1 MSPTVGVIGG
11 GQLARMMIPAAVNLG
26 IDLHVLA
33 ATAGEPAAL
42 AVTQLGD
49 YRNVDDVLKFARDVD
64 VVTFDHEHVP
74 HEVLQAL
81 LDAGVTVR
89 PAPSALIFA
98 QDKLL
103 MRERLTSL
111 GIPQPDWAEVA
122 TAADLDTFLEEHG
135 GVGVLKTPRGGYDG
149 KGVRVVRSAAEAT
162 DWLITIQADGG
173 GGSLLV
179 EELVDFRRELA
190 QLAARRPSGEVTL
203 WPIAETVQRLGVCAE
218 VIVPALDS
226 AGKLA
231 DVAADIATTIVEG
244 LDVTGVLAVEL
255 FETTDE
261 RLLVN
266 ELAMRPHNSGHW
278 SIDGATTSQFEQHL
292 RAVLDLPLGATGSR
306 EPWSVMVNILGGPGA
321 ALAAG
326 SAAVADAATG
336 AGAEKPLA
344 LTDRYSAAFKAHP
357 TAKFHNYG
365 KAPRA
370 GRKVG
375 HITVSGDDLDEAMY
389 QARAAAAFFTD

>member
-1 MSPTVGVIGG
+1 MSPIVGVIGG

-26 IDLHVLA
+26 IELRVLA

-49 YRNVDDVLKFARDVD
+49 YRDVEDVLTFAAGVD

-74 HEVLQAL
+74 QDILLAL
-81 LDAGVTVR
+81 EEAGVAVR
-89 PAPSALIFA
+89 PAPGALIFA

-103 MRERLTSL
+103 MRARLTAL

-122 TAADLDTFLEEHG
+122 SAADLEAFLDEHG
-135 GVGVLKTPRGGYDG
+135 GLGVLKTPRGGYDG
-149 KGVRVVRSAAEAT
+149 KGVRVVRSAADAT
-162 DWLITIQADGG
+162 DWLSTIQADGG

-190 QLAARRPSGEVTL
+190 QLVARRPSGEISL
-203 WPIAETVQRLGVCAE
+203 WPIAETVQSNSVCAE
-218 VIVPALDS
+218 VIAPAPDS

-231 DVAADIATTIVEG
+231 DVAVDIATTIAEG
-244 LDVTGVLAVEL
+244 LGVTGVLAVEL
-255 FETTDE
+255 FETTDQ

-306 EPWSVMVNILGGPGA
+306 EPWSVMVNILGGPGLDADGRQIALTERYIA
-321 ALAAG
+321 AL
-326 SAAVADAATG
+326 
-336 AGAEKPLA
+336 E
-344 LTDRYSAAFKAHP
+344 AHP
-357 TAKFHNYG
+357 AVKVHNYG
-365 KAPRA
+365 KEPRA
-370 GRKVG
+370 GRKIG
-375 HITVSGDDLDEAMY
+375 HVTAGGKDLDEAIY